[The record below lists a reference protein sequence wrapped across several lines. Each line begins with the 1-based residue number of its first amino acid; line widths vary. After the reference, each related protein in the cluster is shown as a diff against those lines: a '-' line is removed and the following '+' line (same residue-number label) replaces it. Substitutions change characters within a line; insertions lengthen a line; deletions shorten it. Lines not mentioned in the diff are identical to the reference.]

1 MRCAQA
7 ARKGISVNAKPFLIT
22 GQPRARTAWLSVLC
36 STGASMCYH
45 EPSGGMGDISEL
57 KGVFD
62 SDFYKF
68 VGVSDSIMGF
78 FLDWIFEHIAPR
90 TVIVERDPGEVL
102 DSLSLLGLPRTN
114 LPYLLRENLERFKD
128 HPLVMW
134 VPFDALET
142 KRIVQRV
149 FWHLMPGEPFDENR
163 YDLLAKMRIETDRA
177 KTFEMAFKHRSQ
189 HSRLLRDI
197 LPKIKLTEP
206 KNERAIH

>member
-1 MRCAQA
+1 MEG
-7 ARKGISVNAKPFLIT
+7 KLVSAKPFLIC

-45 EPSGGMGDISEL
+45 EPSGGMSDISEL
-57 KGVFD
+57 KAVFA
-62 SDFYKF
+62 SDFYRF

-78 FLDWIFEHIAPR
+78 FLDWIFENIAPR

-102 DSLSLLGLPRTN
+102 DSLALLGIPRTN
-114 LPYLLRENLERFKD
+114 LPYLLRESLERFKD

-134 VPFDALET
+134 VPYDALDT
-142 KRIVQRV
+142 KRIVQRA

-163 YDLLAKMRIETDRA
+163 YELLSKMRIETDAA
-177 KTFEMAFKHRSQ
+177 KTFELAHRNKVQ